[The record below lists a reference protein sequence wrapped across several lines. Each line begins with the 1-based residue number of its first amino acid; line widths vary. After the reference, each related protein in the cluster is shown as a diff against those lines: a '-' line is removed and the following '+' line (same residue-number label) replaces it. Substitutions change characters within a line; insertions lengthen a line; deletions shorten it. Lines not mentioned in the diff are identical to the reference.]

1 MLRNKQQIADF
12 LNIGYET
19 VRSRVKYL
27 NLEHVDKQ
35 FKLGRMYNDN
45 QVNEI
50 RLYKNNPFITSH
62 DIVYVTRQTTI
73 LQSKLN
79 FLTLEQ
85 L

>member
-1 MLRNKQQIADF
+1 
-12 LNIGYET
+12 
-19 VRSRVKYL
+19 
-27 NLEHVDKQ
+27 
-35 FKLGRMYNDN
+35 MYNDN

-62 DIVYVTRQTTI
+62 NIVYVTRQTTI

-79 FLTLEQ
+79 FLTLDQ